1 MSDDLI
7 DAIEAAEAEAATQEI
22 MSTRA
27 SEAIERYAKMAE
39 RAQTE
44 MRGERRIDAA
54 KRYAKAREALAP
66 RELAILD
73 MTALKRRSLHDL
85 AQKTGT
91 TVLSLTQLLAQA
103 GERLADHFDGP
114 RAP

>member
-7 DAIEAAEAEAATQEI
+7 AAIEAAEAEAATQEI
-22 MSTRA
+22 VSPRA
-27 SEAIERYAKMAE
+27 SDAIERFAKMAE

-44 MRGERRIDAA
+44 MRGEKRIDAA

-73 MTALKRRSLHDL
+73 MTALKRRSLQDL
-85 AQKTGT
+85 AEKTGQS
-91 TVLSLTQLLAQA
+91 VLSLTQLLAQA
-103 GERLADHFDGP
+103 GESLANHFDER